1 MKKVLLAIFALSL
14 SSSVFA
20 QTNISITNVTLIDT
34 AYLNQTIPM
43 SISFT
48 NNAATDFTGTLA
60 AKATVQGTPIN
71 DLITGSSFTIA
82 ASATTQ
88 FTGLQFLIS
97 VSNSFTLGDN
107 VVVIWPVAMS
117 AVDTLIGDTVQEH
130 VHVLFPNGVNDL
142 KLNSE
147 LFVGSV
153 SKNQIV
159 IFNQTQIA
167 IAESNIYD
175 LNGKRIENLSGDRN
189 QIQLENI
196 SSGIYLL
203 EIKLNDGRKGTFKII
218 VQ

>member
-14 SSSVFA
+14 TTSVFA
-20 QTNISITNVTLIDT
+20 QTNISITNVTLADT

-48 NNAATDFTGTLA
+48 NNAASDFTGTIA

-82 ASATTQ
+82 AGATTQ
-88 FTGLQFLIS
+88 FTGLQLLIS

-117 AVDTLIGDTVQEH
+117 SLDTLIGDTIHQN
-130 VHVLFPNGVNDL
+130 VHVPFPNGVDNLD
-142 KLNSE
+142 LNSK
-147 LFVGSV
+147 LSIGVIL
-153 SKNQIV
+153 KNQWLIM
-159 IFNQTQIA
+159 NQTQTA
-167 IAESNIYD
+167 ISESNIYD
-175 LNGKRIENLSGDRN
+175 LNGKRIENLLGDRN

-196 SSGIYLL
+196 STGIYIL
-203 EIKLNDGRKGTFKII
+203 EIKLTNGRKGMFKIL